1 MRSAVA
7 ATFRFGYGGQPSRM
21 ACQPKLAGQPASEG
35 WTTDMFI
42 EAVYRSLL
50 EKK

>member
-1 MRSAVA
+1 MRSVVA
-7 ATFRFGYGGQPSRM
+7 AMSRFGYGGQPSRM
-21 ACQPKLAGQPASEG
+21 ACQPKLAGQLASEG

-42 EAVYRSLL
+42 EAVYRSLQ